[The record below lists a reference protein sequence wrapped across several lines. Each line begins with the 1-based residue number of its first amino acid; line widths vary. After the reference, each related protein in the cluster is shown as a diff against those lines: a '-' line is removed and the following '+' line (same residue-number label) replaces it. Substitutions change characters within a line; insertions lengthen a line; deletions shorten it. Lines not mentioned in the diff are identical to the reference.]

1 LEGIAEPPSQ
11 AENRSGSRYPEAAM
25 RPTEVGAQRPTRDG
39 AADAEIDAL
48 IIEDNLYDVDLTR
61 HALKDHLLS
70 DRIKAIHDG
79 AEALDYILCRGTYAL
94 RDPRQQPKLILL
106 DLHLPKVGGLEILRR
121 IRANPNTAEIPVVIL
136 THSKEDSNIV
146 EGYKLGANS
155 FLVKRHDFD
164 EFMKAVQALGI
175 YWLVMN
181 RPPVQGDRHAVE
193 AAT

>member
-1 LEGIAEPPSQ
+1 
-11 AENRSGSRYPEAAM
+11 M
-25 RPTEVGAQRPTRDG
+25 RPTEVGAQRATHDG
-39 AADAEIDAL
+39 AAADAGIDVL
-48 IIEDNLYDVDLTR
+48 IVEDNLSDVDLTR
-61 HALKDHLLS
+61 HALKDQLVS

-79 AEALDYILCRGTYAL
+79 AEALDFIFCRGEYAL
-94 RDPRQQPKLILL
+94 RDPLQQPRLILL

-121 IRANPNTAEIPVVIL
+121 IRANPNTEDIPVVIL

-181 RPPVQGDRHAVE
+181 RPPVKEGHGV
-193 AAT
+193 AAG

>member
-1 LEGIAEPPSQ
+1 
-11 AENRSGSRYPEAAM
+11 M
-25 RPTEVGAQRPTRDG
+25 RPTEIGAQRPTYDG
-39 AADAEIDAL
+39 AADAGIDAL
-48 IIEDNLYDVDLTR
+48 IIEDNLYDVDLTT

-79 AEALDYILCRGTYAL
+79 AEALDYIFCRGEYAL

-136 THSKEDSNIV
+136 TQSKEDSNIV

-155 FLVKRHDFD
+155 FLVKLPDFD
-164 EFMKAVQALGI
+164 EFMKAVHALGI

-181 RPPVQGDRHAVE
+181 RAPVRLEGHDV
-193 AAT
+193 AAA

>member
-1 LEGIAEPPSQ
+1 MAELRTQ
-11 AENRSGSRYPEAAM
+11 AENRSTPRYPEAAM
-25 RPTEVGAQRPTRDG
+25 RPTEVGAQRSTHIG
-39 AADAEIDAL
+39 TTADAAIDVL

-70 DRIKAIHDG
+70 ERIKAIHDG
-79 AEALDYILCRGTYAL
+79 AEALDFIFCRGDYAN

-106 DLHLPKVGGLEILRR
+106 DLHLPRVGGLEILRQ
-121 IRANPNTAEIPVVIL
+121 IRADPKTEDIPVVIL
-136 THSKEDSNIV
+136 TQSKEDSNII

-164 EFMKAVQALGI
+164 EFMKAVEALGI

-181 RPPVQGDRHAVE
+181 RPPVKGEVQGVG
-193 AAT
+193 AA